1 MHQVISDPKL
11 TVREVRAMRRLNDDD
26 GAVAV
31 VVAVLM
37 VVAMLFA
44 AVVIDVGAVYSERRQ
59 LQNGA
64 DAAAL
69 ALARECALADGDTP
83 CVATQERIDTARHF
97 LNANAND
104 GTANL
109 AGIAIEE
116 FAGSRSTS
124 SAGGIFAVTVEGATK
139 QTDGSDAV
147 PHTFASFVGVD
158 GATLDAKATAAWGAP
173 SAAEVI
179 LPIAFHECVFNMSG
193 DSQLIR
199 YDEAGETEC
208 DPAQP
213 DLPGAFAWLATDGS
227 TCGAY
232 IDSTV
237 AQTPGQPG
245 NSFPGECEVEL
256 PGLQNQVILL
266 PIYDDAGG
274 TGLGVWYKIKA
285 FAAFRLT
292 GYKFSG
298 NSDLSWNNTTGS
310 PDCNGNCRGV
320 IGHFEEFVGL
330 EDVELGGIDL
340 GFSAIELVR

>member
-1 MHQVISDPKL
+1 MHRMIDGPRL
-11 TVREVRAMRRLNDDD
+11 TDSEPRTMRRLKDDD

-37 VVAMLFA
+37 VVGMLFA
-44 AVVIDVGAVYSERRQ
+44 AIVIDVGAVYSERRQ

-69 ALARECALADGDTP
+69 ALARECALAPADTT
-83 CVATQERIDTARHF
+83 CVATPERIATALHY

-109 AGIAIEE
+109 AGIDIEQ
-116 FAGSRSTS
+116 FAGGRSTS
-124 SAGGIFAVTVEGATK
+124 SAGSIFAVTVEGATR
-139 QTDGSDAV
+139 QTDGGDAV

-173 SAAEVI
+173 SAADII

-193 DSQLIR
+193 ESQLIR
-199 YDEAGETEC
+199 YDQAGETEC

-213 DLPGAFAWLATDGS
+213 ELPGAFAWLATDGS

-232 IDSTV
+232 IDSTA

-245 NSFPGECEVEL
+245 NSFPGECADEL

-266 PIYDDAGG
+266 PIYDNAGG
-274 TGLGVWYKIKA
+274 EGSSVWYKIKA

-310 PDCNGNCRGV
+310 PDCHGNCRGV

-330 EDVELGGIDL
+330 EDVELGGVDL